1 MARRKRRRGPVVLK
15 RGLGKDGG
23 LSPYTIAHPTNYV
36 WRDPDV
42 EAFTRHLVNIPR
54 FKGKIWIN
62 TYYKHPPVYE
72 GETDI
77 VSFDVWGAGGRGDPL
92 PVDIGQE
99 VWNYIFN
106 YVDPPDIWWGIYRG
120 RMWVR
125 DPITFRTWWEGSPP
139 GPPDSDPR
147 HDWHIHITVLQWL
160 AQMRLRGWA

>member
-77 VSFDVWGAGGRGDPL
+77 VSFDVWGSRGAWRPATRR
-92 PVDIGQE
+92 
-99 VWNYIFN
+99 
-106 YVDPPDIWWGIYRG
+106 YRPRG
-120 RMWVR
+120 VELHLQLR
-125 DPITFRTWWEGSPP
+125 GPP
-139 GPPDSDPR
+139 GYLVGDLPWQNVGTRSY
-147 HDWHIHITVLQWL
+147 HVSHMVGGFAAGTTG
-160 AQMRLRGWA
+160 LRSTT